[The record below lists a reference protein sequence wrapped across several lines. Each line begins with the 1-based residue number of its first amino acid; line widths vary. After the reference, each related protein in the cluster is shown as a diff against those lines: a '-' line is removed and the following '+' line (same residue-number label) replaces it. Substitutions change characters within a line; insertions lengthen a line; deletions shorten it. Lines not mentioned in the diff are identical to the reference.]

1 LETPDHNESPQSRKR
16 GKAMIKRQISRVANV
31 HKSVIIWEGTKVR
44 ENASI
49 SSGSSLGNHC
59 YVGPGVVIGKN
70 CKIQNQALIYEPCV
84 IGDGVFI
91 GPRVVIT
98 NDLSPRAVKPS
109 GETKKHGDW
118 EPKAARIES
127 GASLGAGVITVGGIR
142 IGKWAMI
149 AAGAVVTTDVPDHAL
164 FAGVPARQIG
174 WVSEGGFKLEAFE
187 GELLRCPSSGKV
199 FRLDA
204 NGALIQES

>member
-1 LETPDHNESPQSRKR
+1 MRNNFVSRT
-16 GKAMIKRQISRVANV
+16 ADV
-31 HKSVIIWEGTKVR
+31 HKSVVIWEGTKVR
-44 ENASI
+44 ENAAI
-49 SSGSSLGNHC
+49 SAGSSIGSQC
-59 YVGPGVVIGKN
+59 YVGPGVVLGKN
-70 CKIQNQALIYEPCV
+70 CKVQNQALIYEPCV

-98 NDLSPRAVKPS
+98 NDLNPRAVKPN
-109 GETKKHGDW
+109 GEPKKSEDW

-149 AAGAVVTTDVPDHAL
+149 AAGSVVTTDVPDYAL

-174 WVSEGGFKLEAFE
+174 WVSEAGFRLEASE
-187 GELLRCPSSGKV
+187 DELLKCPYSGKV
-199 FRLDA
+199 FKIDKDGLLTEA
-204 NGALIQES
+204 

>member
-1 LETPDHNESPQSRKR
+1 MPDKL
-16 GKAMIKRQISRVANV
+16 ISRTANV
-31 HKSVIIWEGTKVR
+31 HKSVVIWEGTAVGD
-44 ENASI
+44 NAHI
-49 SSGSSLGNHC
+49 SSGSSIGRQC

-91 GPRVVIT
+91 GPSVVIT
-98 NDLSPRAVKPS
+98 NDLNPRAVKPS

-118 EPKAARIES
+118 VPKAARIES
-127 GASLGAGVITVGGIR
+127 GASLGAGVITVGGIT

-149 AAGAVVTTDVPDHAL
+149 AAGSVVTTDVPDHAL

-174 WVSEGGFKLEAFE
+174 WVSEDGFKLEAFD
-187 GELLRCPSSGKV
+187 GNLLRCPSSGKI
-199 FRLDA
+199 FKLDVYGGLSKIL
-204 NGALIQES
+204 NPPSE